1 MRKAFSF
8 VIILSMTLHCAS
20 RLGVLSYL
28 HENRYTIGYS
38 LGMISEIPIALCNNE
53 IDVHKSFYIG
63 QHDLQDKIPAGFPRA
78 LEITLFEEL
87 LQPLSFKQHTI
98 ITNAANTAYTV
109 PDYRSPSLEFFQPPR
124 V

>member
-28 HENRYTIGYS
+28 HKNRYTIGYS
-38 LGMISEIPIALCNNE
+38 LGMISEIPIAMCNNE
-53 IDVHKSFYIG
+53 IDVHKSLFI
-63 QHDLQDKIPAGFPRA
+63 QHHDLQDKVPAGFPLA
-78 LEITLFEEL
+78 LEINLFEQTPES
-87 LQPLSFKQHTI
+87 LSFNDDASI
-98 ITNAANTAYTV
+98 GNSGNTTYTLSGY
-109 PDYRSPSLEFFQPPR
+109 PSPPLKFFQPPR